1 MKEWLRLKSVMFR
14 FRARNR
20 VTLAWLRFT
29 IRWIR
34 FKKAPVRLGKI
45 LFLFIILCSI
55 WGGAVLGQYL
65 QNRTV
70 REEIARAYL
79 HSSDVALENGWLR
92 SERRFLAQEIT
103 GLEVELGIK
112 QGKNRRTAK
121 K

>member
-1 MKEWLRLKSVMFR
+1 M
-14 FRARNR
+14 N
-20 VTLAWLRFT
+20 
-29 IRWIR
+29 I
-34 FKKAPVRLGKI
+34 GKL
-45 LFLFIILCSI
+45 LFVFIILSSI
-55 WGGAVLGQYL
+55 WTGIIIGQYL
-65 QNRTV
+65 QNRSI